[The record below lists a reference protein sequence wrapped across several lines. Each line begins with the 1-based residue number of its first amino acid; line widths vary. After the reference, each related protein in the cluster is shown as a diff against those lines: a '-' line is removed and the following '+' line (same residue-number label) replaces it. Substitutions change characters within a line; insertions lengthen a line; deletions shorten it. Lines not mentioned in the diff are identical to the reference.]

1 MRRRHSEIG
10 ALLLLLGAVTPL
22 TGQEQSAPEGGGA
35 TFLLLPVGARAA
47 ALGQAAGADGGS
59 SEAAFWNPAGL
70 ARLPGSEIAVHY
82 SKTFASDNTVVAG
95 YYDAKRLGILG
106 VAAYIVDFGSQ
117 EVLPGP
123 GLPTG
128 RISVKNLEF
137 LASYATELLSDLTL
151 GLNYKLIQFRQDCS
165 GLCETVPTTV
175 GTTHGVDVGLQYGFG
190 ASDAFRV
197 GLAVRHAGFK
207 LQLQNKE
214 QADPLP
220 TRVQFGMVYRV
231 FLPRPAEATEGL
243 DARFLLD
250 IQDAWGQ
257 YDNPEFRAGVE
268 LGYGEV
274 VRIRT
279 GYAFLHS
286 ESSGP
291 SVGVGFQFGRFA
303 FDFARVFY
311 ASSNF
316 DEPVHISLRA
326 IL

>member
-1 MRRRHSEIG
+1 MRLRHSELG
-10 ALLLLLGAVTPL
+10 ALLLVLGAATPL
-22 TGQEQSAPEGGGA
+22 VAQAQSAPEGGGA

-47 ALGQAAGADGGS
+47 ALGQAAIADGGS

-70 ARLPGSEIAVHY
+70 ALLPGSEVTLHY
-82 SKTFASDNTVVAG
+82 SKTFASDNTVLAA
-95 YYDAKRLGILG
+95 YLDAKRLGVVGI
-106 VAAYIVDFGSQ
+106 AAYLVDFGTQ

-137 LASYATELLSDLTL
+137 LASYATELVSDLTI

-165 GLCETVPTTV
+165 GACGNVRTAV
-175 GTTHGVDVGLQYGFG
+175 GTTHGVDVGVQYAFG

-197 GLAVRHAGFK
+197 GFAVRHAGFK
-207 LQLQNKE
+207 LQLENKE

-220 TRVQFGMVYRV
+220 TRVSLGVVYRV
-231 FLPRPAEATEGL
+231 FLPRPADGAEGL
-243 DARFLLD
+243 DARFLFD

-257 YDNPEFRAGVE
+257 YDDPEVRAGLE
-268 LGYGEV
+268 LGYGDV

-286 ESSGP
+286 ESAGP
-291 SVGVGFQFGRFA
+291 SIGVGFQLGRFTV
-303 FDFARVFY
+303 DFARIFY
-311 ASSNF
+311 SSSNF

>member
-1 MRRRHSEIG
+1 MRLRHSELG
-10 ALLLLLGAVTPL
+10 ALLLLLGAATPL
-22 TGQEQSAPEGGGA
+22 VAQDQSAPEGGGA

-47 ALGQAAGADGGS
+47 ALGQAAIADGGS

-70 ARLPGSEIAVHY
+70 ALLPASELAVHY
-82 SKTFASDNTVVAG
+82 SKTFASDNTVLAG
-95 YYDAKRLGILG
+95 YLDAKRLGVVGI
-106 VAAYIVDFGSQ
+106 AAYLVDFGTQ
-117 EVLPGP
+117 EVQPGP

-137 LASYATELLSDLTL
+137 LASYATQLVSDLTI
-151 GLNYKLIQFRQDCS
+151 GVNYKLIQFRQDCS
-165 GLCETVPTTV
+165 GACGNVRTTV
-175 GTTHGVDVGLQYGFG
+175 GTTHGVDVGMQYAFG
-190 ASDAFRV
+190 ATDAFRV
-197 GLAVRHAGFK
+197 GFAIRHAGFK
-207 LQLQNKE
+207 LQLENKE

-220 TRVQFGMVYRV
+220 TRVSFGAVYHLV
-231 FLPRPAEATEGL
+231 LPRPADGALGL

-250 IQDAWGQ
+250 IQDSWGQ
-257 YDNPEFRAGVE
+257 YNNPEVRAGME

-286 ESSGP
+286 ESAGP
-291 SVGVGFQFGRFA
+291 SVGVGFQLGRFA
-303 FDFARVFY
+303 FDFARIFY
-311 ASSNF
+311 SSSNF